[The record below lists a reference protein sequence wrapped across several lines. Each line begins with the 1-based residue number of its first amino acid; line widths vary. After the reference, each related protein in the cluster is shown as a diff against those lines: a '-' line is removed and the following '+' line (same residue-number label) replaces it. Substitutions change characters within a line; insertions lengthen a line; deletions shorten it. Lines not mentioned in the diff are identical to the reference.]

1 MANEAISNIALLYS
15 MAALSGEGGSG
26 GGSGG
31 SGGTVSVKV
40 HATYTIESTE
50 EARVENVGTEKDV
63 QLDFYI
69 PRGLDGKSSQWY
81 ISDGKPR
88 SAVEGSTD
96 GDLIL
101 YTTGDVYKVING
113 VPVDQHLSLNVGQS
127 DGPYTYAVKAG
138 FKGSE
143 EKFQELWLA
152 SLNSGYTNSIL
163 DGGESDF
170 SEFNVQNDGGEGD
183 SKIHHLRVDGINEL
197 DD

>member
-1 MANEAISNIALLYS
+1 MANEAIFNIALLYS

-26 GGSGG
+26 GG

-50 EARVENVGTEKDV
+50 EARVENVGTEKEV

-183 SKIHHLRVDGINEL
+183 SKTYHLRVDGINEL

>member
-31 SGGTVSVKV
+31 TVSVKV
-40 HATYTIESTE
+40 HATYTIDATE

-69 PRGLDGKSSQWY
+69 PRGLEGKSSQWY

-113 VPVDQHLSLNVGQS
+113 VPVDQHLSLSVGQS
-127 DGPYTYAVKAG
+127 DSPYTYAVKAG

-163 DGGESDF
+163 DGGESNF
-170 SEFNVQNDGGEGD
+170 SEQQVQNDGGEGD
-183 SKIHHLRVDGINEL
+183 NKVHHLKVDGINEL
-197 DD
+197 DE

>member
-26 GGSGG
+26 GG

-127 DGPYTYAVKAG
+127 DSPYTYAVKAG

-163 DGGESDF
+163 DGGESNF
-170 SEFNVQNDGGEGD
+170 SEQQVQNDGGEGD
-183 SKIHHLRVDGINEL
+183 NKVHHLKVDGINEL
-197 DD
+197 DE

>member
-1 MANEAISNIALLYS
+1 MANEAISNVALLYS

-26 GGSGG
+26 GG

-101 YTTGDVYKVING
+101 YTTGDVYKVVNG

-152 SLNSGYTNSIL
+152 SLNSGDTNSIL

-183 SKIHHLRVDGINEL
+183 SKTYHLRVDGINEL

>member
-26 GGSGG
+26 GG

-127 DGPYTYAVKAG
+127 DGPYTYAIKAG

-170 SEFNVQNDGGEGD
+170 SEFSVQNDGGEGD
-183 SKIHHLRVDGINEL
+183 SKTHHLRVDGINEL

>member
-31 SGGTVSVKV
+31 TVSVKV
-40 HATYTIESTE
+40 HATYTIDATE

-69 PRGLDGKSSQWY
+69 PRGLEGKSSQWY

-101 YTTGDVYKVING
+101 YTTGDVYKVISG
-113 VPVDQHLSLNVGQS
+113 VPVDQHFSLSVGQS
-127 DGPYTYAVKAG
+127 DSPYTYAVKAG

-163 DGGESDF
+163 DGGESNF
-170 SEFNVQNDGGEGD
+170 SEQQVQNDGGEGD
-183 SKIHHLRVDGINEL
+183 NKVHHLKVDGINEL
-197 DD
+197 DK

>member
-26 GGSGG
+26 GG

-113 VPVDQHLSLNVGQS
+113 IPVDQHLSLNVGQS

-183 SKIHHLRVDGINEL
+183 SKTHHLRVDGINEL

>member
-1 MANEAISNIALLYS
+1 MANEAISNVALLYS

-26 GGSGG
+26 GG

-183 SKIHHLRVDGINEL
+183 SKTHHLRVDGINEL

>member
-31 SGGTVSVKV
+31 TVSVKV
-40 HATYTIESTE
+40 HATYTIDSTE

-69 PRGLDGKSSQWY
+69 PRGLEGKSSQWY

-88 SAVEGSTD
+88 SAVEESTD

-127 DGPYTYAVKAG
+127 DSPYTYAVKAG

-183 SKIHHLRVDGINEL
+183 SKTHHLRVDGINEL

>member
-26 GGSGG
+26 GG

-69 PRGLDGKSSQWY
+69 PRGLEGKSSQWY
-81 ISDGKPR
+81 ISDSKPR

-127 DGPYTYAVKAG
+127 DSPYTYAVKAG

-163 DGGESDF
+163 DGGESNF

-183 SKIHHLRVDGINEL
+183 SKTHHLRVDGINEL

>member
-26 GGSGG
+26 GG

-69 PRGLDGKSSQWY
+69 PRGLDGKASQWY

-113 VPVDQHLSLNVGQS
+113 VPVDQHLSLNVGQN

-183 SKIHHLRVDGINEL
+183 SKTHHLRVDGINEL

>member
-1 MANEAISNIALLYS
+1 MANEAISNVALLYS

-26 GGSGG
+26 GG

-50 EARVENVGTEKDV
+50 EARVENVGTEKDI

-101 YTTGDVYKVING
+101 YTTGDVYKVVNG

-183 SKIHHLRVDGINEL
+183 SKTHHLRVDGINEL

>member
-26 GGSGG
+26 GG

-69 PRGLDGKSSQWY
+69 PRGLEGKSSQWY

-88 SAVEGSTD
+88 SVVEGSTD

-113 VPVDQHLSLNVGQS
+113 VPVDQHLSLSVGQS
-127 DGPYTYAVKAG
+127 DSPYTYAVKAG

-163 DGGESDF
+163 DGGESNF
-170 SEFNVQNDGGEGD
+170 SEQQVQNDGGEGD
-183 SKIHHLRVDGINEL
+183 NKVHHLKVDGINEL
-197 DD
+197 DE

>member
-26 GGSGG
+26 GG

-50 EARVENVGTEKDV
+50 EARVENVGTEKDI

-163 DGGESDF
+163 DGGVSDF

-183 SKIHHLRVDGINEL
+183 SKTHHLRVDGINEL

>member
-31 SGGTVSVKV
+31 TVSVKV

-50 EARVENVGTEKDV
+50 EARVENAGTEKDV

-163 DGGESDF
+163 DGGVSDF

-183 SKIHHLRVDGINEL
+183 SKTYHLRVDGINEL

>member
-26 GGSGG
+26 GG

-50 EARVENVGTEKDV
+50 EARVENVGTEKEV

-113 VPVDQHLSLNVGQS
+113 VPVDQHLSLNVGQN

-183 SKIHHLRVDGINEL
+183 SKTHHLRVDGINEL

>member
-26 GGSGG
+26 GG

-69 PRGLDGKSSQWY
+69 PRGLEGKSSQWY

-88 SAVEGSTD
+88 SVVEGSTD

-113 VPVDQHLSLNVGQS
+113 IPVDQHISLSVGQS
-127 DGPYTYAVKAG
+127 DGPYVYAVKAG

-163 DGGESDF
+163 DGGESNF
-170 SEFNVQNDGGEGD
+170 SDQQVQNDGGEGD
-183 SKIHHLRVDGINEL
+183 NKVHHLKVDGINEL
-197 DD
+197 DE

>member
-26 GGSGG
+26 GG

-81 ISDGKPR
+81 ISDSKPR

-127 DGPYTYAVKAG
+127 DGPYTYAIKAG

-163 DGGESDF
+163 DGGVSDF

-183 SKIHHLRVDGINEL
+183 SKTYHLRVDGINEL

>member
-15 MAALSGEGGSG
+15 MVALSGEGGSG
-26 GGSGG
+26 GG

-50 EARVENVGTEKDV
+50 EARVENVGTEKEV

-183 SKIHHLRVDGINEL
+183 SKTYHLRVDGINEL

>member
-26 GGSGG
+26 GG

-69 PRGLDGKSSQWY
+69 PRGLEGKSSQWY

-183 SKIHHLRVDGINEL
+183 SKTHHLRVDGINEL

>member
-1 MANEAISNIALLYS
+1 MANEAISNVALLYS

-26 GGSGG
+26 GG

-127 DGPYTYAVKAG
+127 DSPYTYAVKAG

-183 SKIHHLRVDGINEL
+183 SKTHHLRVDGINEL

>member
-15 MAALSGEGGSG
+15 MAALSGEGGS
-26 GGSGG
+26 SGG

-40 HATYTIESTE
+40 HATYTIGATE

-69 PRGLDGKSSQWY
+69 PRGLEGKSSQWY

-88 SAVEGSTD
+88 SVVEGSTD

-113 VPVDQHLSLNVGQS
+113 IPVDQHISLSVGQS
-127 DGPYTYAVKAG
+127 DSPYSYAVKAG

-163 DGGESDF
+163 DGGESNF
-170 SEFNVQNDGGEGD
+170 SEQQVQNDGGEGD
-183 SKIHHLRVDGINEL
+183 NKVHHLKVDGINEL
-197 DD
+197 DE

>member
-26 GGSGG
+26 GG

-152 SLNSGYTNSIL
+152 SLNRGYTNSIL

-183 SKIHHLRVDGINEL
+183 SKTHHLRVDGINEL

>member
-26 GGSGG
+26 GG

-113 VPVDQHLSLNVGQS
+113 VPVDQHLSLNVGQNDS
-127 DGPYTYAVKAG
+127 PYTYAVKAG

-183 SKIHHLRVDGINEL
+183 SKTHHLRVDGINEL

>member
-26 GGSGG
+26 GG

-113 VPVDQHLSLNVGQS
+113 VPVDQHFSLNVGQS

-163 DGGESDF
+163 DGGVSDF

-183 SKIHHLRVDGINEL
+183 SKTYHLRVDGINEL

>member
-26 GGSGG
+26 GG

-88 SAVEGSTD
+88 SAVAGSTD

-127 DGPYTYAVKAG
+127 DSPYTYAVKAG

-183 SKIHHLRVDGINEL
+183 SKTHHLRVDGINEL

>member
-31 SGGTVSVKV
+31 TVSVKV

-50 EARVENVGTEKDV
+50 KARVENVGTEKDV

-69 PRGLDGKSSQWY
+69 PRGLEGKSSQWY
-81 ISDGKPR
+81 ISDSKPR
-88 SAVEGSTD
+88 SVVEGSTD

-113 VPVDQHLSLNVGQS
+113 IPVDQHISLNVGQS
-127 DGPYTYAVKAG
+127 DGPYVYAVKAG

-163 DGGESDF
+163 DGGESNF
-170 SEFNVQNDGGEGD
+170 SDQQVQNDGGEGD
-183 SKIHHLRVDGINEL
+183 NKVHHLKVDGINEL
-197 DD
+197 DE

>member
-1 MANEAISNIALLYS
+1 MANEAISNVALLYS

-26 GGSGG
+26 GG

-113 VPVDQHLSLNVGQS
+113 VPVDQHLSLNVGQN

-183 SKIHHLRVDGINEL
+183 SKTHHLRVDGINEL

>member
-26 GGSGG
+26 GG

-69 PRGLDGKSSQWY
+69 PRGLEGKSSQWF

-88 SAVEGSTD
+88 SVVEGSTD

-113 VPVDQHLSLNVGQS
+113 IPVDQHLSLSVGQILPNVPIEV
-127 DGPYTYAVKAG
+127 PY
-138 FKGSE
+138 E
-143 EKFQELWLA
+143 EHIRLLPFLFTEFVSTNLSISNKFLLFPPKM
-152 SLNSGYTNSIL
+152 LFIIL
-163 DGGESDF
+163 TS
-170 SEFNVQNDGGEGD
+170 
-183 SKIHHLRVDGINEL
+183 
-197 DD
+197 

>member
-26 GGSGG
+26 GG

-113 VPVDQHLSLNVGQS
+113 IPVDQHLSLNVGQS

-170 SEFNVQNDGGEGD
+170 SEFNVQNDGGERD
-183 SKIHHLRVDGINEL
+183 SKTHHLRVDGINEL

>member
-26 GGSGG
+26 GG

-163 DGGESDF
+163 DGGKSDF

-183 SKIHHLRVDGINEL
+183 SKTHHLRVDGINEL

>member
-15 MAALSGEGGSG
+15 MAALTGEGGGG
-26 GGSGG
+26 GGS
-31 SGGTVSVKV
+31 GTVSVKV
-40 HATYTIESTE
+40 HATYTIDASE
-50 EARVENVGTEKDV
+50 EARVENVGTDQEV

-69 PRGLDGKSSQWY
+69 PRGIDGKSSQWY
-81 ISDGKPR
+81 ISENEPR
-88 SAVEGSTD
+88 TAVEGSVD

-113 VPVDQHLSLNVGQS
+113 IPVDQHLNLGGQGS
-127 DGPYTYAVKAG
+127 SPYVYAVKAG

-163 DGGESDF
+163 DGGESDSSNF
-170 SEFNVQNDGGEGD
+170 KVQNDGGESD
-183 SKIHHLRVDGINEL
+183 SKIYHLTVDGINEL

>member
-31 SGGTVSVKV
+31 TVSVKV

-50 EARVENVGTEKDV
+50 ETRVENVGTEKDV

-163 DGGESDF
+163 DGGVSDF

-183 SKIHHLRVDGINEL
+183 SKTYHLRVDGINEL

>member
-26 GGSGG
+26 GG

-113 VPVDQHLSLNVGQS
+113 TPVDQHLSLNVGQS

-183 SKIHHLRVDGINEL
+183 SKTHHLRVDGINEL

>member
-26 GGSGG
+26 GG

-81 ISDGKPR
+81 ISDSKPR

-101 YTTGDVYKVING
+101 YTTGDVYKVVNG
-113 VPVDQHLSLNVGQS
+113 VSVDQHLSLNVGQS

-183 SKIHHLRVDGINEL
+183 SKTHHLRVDGINEL

>member
-31 SGGTVSVKV
+31 TVSVKV
-40 HATYTIESTE
+40 HATYTVESTE
-50 EARVENVGTEKDV
+50 EARVENVGTEKEV

-113 VPVDQHLSLNVGQS
+113 IPVDQHLSLNVGQS

-152 SLNSGYTNSIL
+152 SLNSGDTNSIL

-183 SKIHHLRVDGINEL
+183 SKTYHLRVDGINEL

>member
-1 MANEAISNIALLYS
+1 MANEAISNVALLYS

-26 GGSGG
+26 GG

-69 PRGLDGKSSQWY
+69 PRGLDGKASQWY

-113 VPVDQHLSLNVGQS
+113 VPVDQHLSLNVGQN

-183 SKIHHLRVDGINEL
+183 SKTHHLRVDGINEL

>member
-1 MANEAISNIALLYS
+1 MANEAIPNIALLYS
-15 MAALSGEGGSG
+15 MAALAGEGSG
-26 GGSGG
+26 GGG
-31 SGGTVSVKV
+31 SGSGTVSVKV
-40 HATYTIESTE
+40 HATYTVESSE
-50 EARVENVGTEKDV
+50 KARVENVGTEQDV

-69 PRGLDGKSSQWY
+69 PKGLDGKSSQWL
-81 ISDGKPR
+81 ISELEPR
-88 SAVEGSTD
+88 TKVEGANE

-101 YTTGDVYKVING
+101 YTTGDVYKIVNG
-113 VPVDQHLSLNVGQS
+113 EPVNQHLNLSVGEAS
-127 DGPYTYAVKAG
+127 SPYKYAVKAG

-163 DGGESDF
+163 DGGISDF

-183 SKIHHLRVDGINEL
+183 SKTYHLRVDGINKL

>member
-26 GGSGG
+26 GG

-50 EARVENVGTEKDV
+50 EARVENVGTEKEV

-81 ISDGKPR
+81 ISGGKPR
-88 SAVEGSTD
+88 SAVEGSAE

-183 SKIHHLRVDGINEL
+183 SKTHHLRVDGINEL